1 MSNHEIQD
9 YVNCVCKQIRWKN
22 HRSAIRNELQGHIA
36 DSMDDFM
43 GQGESEGEAIKKTFE
58 ELGSPQVIGKELN
71 EVYKPEFDKGKLFFT
86 GLFILFFY
94 FLECYAAAGIIEDGS
109 WIYGG
114 FLKIVLGVVAALL
127 LFFNNWLDRDNLNKT
142 AFIVYGLACLLSV
155 MLYICPVNE
164 KSPALNAILLVFS
177 FPMCCWGARL
187 KDGKMIGFG
196 GIAIIFLIP
205 VLISLFV
212 QMYACA
218 VLLTLISFFNMFF
231 IVKFNWLNIKRKHFL
246 YIVVFVMAI
255 VVLAGILAVKM
266 RKVPVNINFFFVR
279 EYISKAKMLGMGNA
293 DIAAGVQLIDYPITL
308 LAARFGFI
316 ILLIYFL
323 FVMMLI
329 REMIKTYKKQQ
340 SFLGKS
346 IIAVIIFD
354 WGMEILLSI
363 VINLGIPLA
372 KGISVPLLDYDWDIV
387 VRILQLGL
395 VLTLDCFGNY
405 LFSDYSGSKLFVVEQ
420 GKIIIYY
427 K

>member
-1 MSNHEIQD
+1 
-9 YVNCVCKQIRWKN
+9 
-22 HRSAIRNELQGHIA
+22 
-36 DSMDDFM
+36 
-43 GQGESEGEAIKKTFE
+43 
-58 ELGSPQVIGKELN
+58 
-71 EVYKPEFDKGKLFFT
+71 
-86 GLFILFFY
+86 
-94 FLECYAAAGIIEDGS
+94 
-109 WIYGG
+109 
-114 FLKIVLGVVAALL
+114 
-127 LFFNNWLDRDNLNKT
+127 
-142 AFIVYGLACLLSV
+142 
-155 MLYICPVNE
+155 
-164 KSPALNAILLVFS
+164 
-177 FPMCCWGARL
+177 
-187 KDGKMIGFG
+187 
-196 GIAIIFLIP
+196 
-205 VLISLFV
+205 
-212 QMYACA
+212 
-218 VLLTLISFFNMFF
+218 
-231 IVKFNWLNIKRKHFL
+231 
-246 YIVVFVMAI
+246 
-255 VVLAGILAVKM
+255 
-266 RKVPVNINFFFVR
+266 
-279 EYISKAKMLGMGNA
+279 MLGMGNA

-405 LFSDYSGSKLFVVEQ
+405 LFIDYSCSKLFVVEQ
-420 GKIIIYY
+420 GKVIIYY